1 MSIIIEILGG
11 GCSKCDALTKSA
23 ETVVEKL
30 GWQHVEITHITDM
43 DEIVDRGI
51 FSTPALILN
60 GKVIVTG
67 RYVPPNK
74 LEKIFL
80 EIDLEE

>member
-1 MSIIIEILGG
+1 MSTIIEILGG

-30 GWQHVEITHITDM
+30 GWQNIKIIHVTDM
-43 DEIVDRGI
+43 DEIAERGI
-51 FSTPALILN
+51 LSTPALILN
-60 GKVIVTG
+60 GEVIVSG

-74 LEKIFL
+74 LEKIFRKIF
-80 EIDLEE
+80 EK

>member
-1 MSIIIEILGG
+1 MTIMIEILGG

-23 ETVVEKL
+23 ETAVERL
-30 GWQHVEITHITDM
+30 GWKNVEIIHVTDM
-43 DEIVDRGI
+43 NEIVERGVL
-51 FSTPALILN
+51 STPALVLN
-60 GKVIVTG
+60 GEVIVSG

-80 EIDLEE
+80 KIPDMK